1 MKTPLQP
8 LQQFSYGMI
17 QPSVKPSSSLLNSP
31 SAVSQISN
39 IITPTVE
46 PEESKEKE
54 SILANTSELEETKEI
69 KYEDD

>member
-8 LQQFSYGMI
+8 HQQFSYGMI

-31 SAVSQISN
+31 SIVSQISK

-54 SILANTSELEETKEI
+54 SSLTNTSELEETKEI
-69 KYEDD
+69 K